1 MVKDMK
7 AALTKSLESERAT
20 VEDRFAK
27 AEEILGVG
35 RKESKPPQA
44 KKLKPKPKPKQK
56 PVRPKIIRDSFTL
69 PEDDY
74 MLLGKIKQECM
85 RGGIDTNK
93 SEIVRAGLK
102 ALAAMNREELKE
114 AFRRVEKIKSGRPKM
129 L

>member
-7 AALTKSLESERAT
+7 AALSKSIENERAT

-27 AEEILGVG
+27 AEDILGGG
-35 RKESKPPQA
+35 RKDRKPPEE
-44 KKLKPKPKPKQK
+44 KKPKLKPKA
-56 PVRPKIIRDSFTL
+56 VRPKIIRDSFTL
-69 PEDDY
+69 PENDY
-74 MLLGKIKQECM
+74 RLIGKIKQECM

-102 ALAAMNREELKE
+102 ILAEMNRGELKE
-114 AFRRVEKIKSGRPKM
+114 AFRRVEKIRVGRPKS

>member
-7 AALTKSLESERAT
+7 AALTESLKNERAT

-27 AEEILGVG
+27 AEEILGGG
-35 RKESKPPQA
+35 RKDREPTQEK
-44 KKLKPKPKPKQK
+44 KPKPKPKA
-56 PVRPKIIRDSFTL
+56 VRPKIIRDSFTL

-74 MLLGKIKQECM
+74 MLLGIIKQECM
-85 RGGIDTNK
+85 RSGIDTNK

-102 ALAAMNREELKE
+102 ILATMNRGELKE
-114 AFRRVEKIKSGRPKM
+114 AFRRVEKIKAGRPKM